1 MNTPKDLAVPQ
12 PLSFQDFLRTRERI
26 SNDYINGHPGPLK
39 DIATQQDPATFFPPS
54 GTTVQGAAEVS
65 RSHSQGAGS
74 FREGSTGQFEVM
86 QSASSG
92 TLAFW
97 TGVQHAEVVMD
108 GMDERV
114 SMQLR
119 TTEVFRL
126 ENGGWKL
133 IHRHADMR
141 KSGDAKR

>member
-1 MNTPKDLAVPQ
+1 MNAPKDLFLPQ
-12 PLSFQDFLRTRERI
+12 TPSFQDFLRTRERI

-39 DIATQQDPATFFPPS
+39 DITTQQDPATFFPPS
-54 GTTVQGAAEVS
+54 GTTVQGAAAVS
-65 RSHSQGAGS
+65 HGHSQGAAS
-74 FREGSTGQFEVM
+74 FRDGSTGQFEVM

-97 TGVQHAEVVMD
+97 TGVQHAEVMME
-108 GMDERV
+108 GKDERV

-126 ENGGWKL
+126 EDGEWKL
-133 IHRHADMR
+133 IHRHADLR
-141 KSGDAKR
+141 KQGDAEN

>member
-1 MNTPKDLAVPQ
+1 MNAPKDLFLQ
-12 PLSFQDFLRTRERI
+12 PAPSFQDFLRTRERI
-26 SNDYINGHPGPLK
+26 SNDYINGHPEPL
-39 DIATQQDPATFFPPS
+39 DGIATQQDPATFFPPG

-65 RSHSQGAGS
+65 SSQHQGALG
-74 FREGSTGQFEVM
+74 FRAGSTGQFEVM

-97 TGVQHAEVVMD
+97 TGVQHAEVMME
-108 GMDERV
+108 GKDERV

-126 ENGGWKL
+126 EDGDWKL

-141 KSGDAKR
+141 KDGDARS

>member
-1 MNTPKDLAVPQ
+1 MNAPKDLVLQ
-12 PLSFQDFLRTRERI
+12 PTSSFKDFLRTRERI
-26 SNDYINGHPGPLK
+26 SNDYINGHSEPLA
-39 DIATQQDPATFFPPS
+39 DIATQHDPATFFPPN

-65 RSHSQGAGS
+65 SSQRQGAQS
-74 FREGSTGQFEVM
+74 FRDGSTGQFEIM

-97 TGVQHAEVVMD
+97 TGVQHAEVVME
-108 GMDERV
+108 GKDERV

-126 ENGGWKL
+126 EDGEWKL

-141 KSGDAKR
+141 KDSGAKS

>member
-1 MNTPKDLAVPQ
+1 MNAPKDLFLPQ
-12 PLSFQDFLRTRERI
+12 APSFQEFLRTRERI

-39 DIATQQDPATFFPPS
+39 DIATRQDPATFFPPS

-65 RSHSQGAGS
+65 HSHSQGAGS
-74 FREGSTGQFEVM
+74 FRDGSTGQFEVM

-97 TGVQHAEVVMD
+97 TGVQHAEVMMD
-108 GMDERV
+108 GKEERV

-126 ENGGWKL
+126 EDGEWKL
-133 IHRHADMR
+133 VHRHADMR
-141 KSGDAKR
+141 KDGDAKN